1 MTDGYKGESGKG
13 GFALQG
19 CLLSFLVWF
28 FAGFLLL
35 GTQAGDCS
43 EQCASQT
50 ERHLIGLAI
59 IVGAI
64 VFNLLGLFFVA
75 RAKVRSEDN

>member
-1 MTDGYKGESGKG
+1 MSNGYRSEPIKK

-35 GTQAGDCS
+35 GTQAGDCVNR
-43 EQCASQT
+43 CASQT
-50 ERHLIGLAI
+50 GRHLIGLAI
-59 IVGAI
+59 IIGAI
-64 VFNLLGLFFVA
+64 AFNLLGLFLIA
-75 RAKVRSEDN
+75 RASVHSEGN